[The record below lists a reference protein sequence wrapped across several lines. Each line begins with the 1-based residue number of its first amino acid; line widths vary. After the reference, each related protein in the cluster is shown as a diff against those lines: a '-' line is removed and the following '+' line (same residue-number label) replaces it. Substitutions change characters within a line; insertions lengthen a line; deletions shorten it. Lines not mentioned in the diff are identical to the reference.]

1 MRFLA
6 PGTRSNLQGSPR
18 DYLDPSTLAR
28 AGGEK
33 STRDALWPSDMDPL
47 AGTDLTLLFHVQLRT
62 FFDGTSLTLLHVC
75 SWLTKADMIIV
86 AAITITWYD
95 YFLTLNDEVCVLYH
109 PYFVKPDLNHLIV

>member
-1 MRFLA
+1 MGNYPDCESLMRFLA

-47 AGTDLTLLFHVQLRT
+47 AGTDLTLLSHVQLRT

-75 SWLTKADMIIV
+75 SWLTKAHMIIV
-86 AAITITWYD
+86 AAITIT
-95 YFLTLNDEVCVLYH
+95 
-109 PYFVKPDLNHLIV
+109 